1 MTVAPFT
8 PSATTALT
16 LSMAVTDYLMVGVR
30 RVDFLIPIDNLSRF
44 SFT

>member
-1 MTVAPFT
+1 
-8 PSATTALT
+8 
-16 LSMAVTDYLMVGVR
+16 VTDYLMVGVR